1 MSSEGTSLAECN
13 IAVVRGFY
21 DALSMGGDG
30 RLSEDGMAL
39 VMHAFENE
47 QEIQLNLEAP
57 YGGTYVGP
65 AEIAVGRHRLHEL
78 CGYASPDPSS
88 FKYYADGPTRVV
100 VEATNNG
107 TDLAGNPWSMTV
119 VELVDVVDG
128 KIVRK
133 RTFFEDP
140 ALLRDIM
147 NEREAALKDALLA
160 QHWRNDN
167 PLLKMLSLAAQTAR
181 PEQP

>member
-1 MSSEGTSLAECN
+1 MSSGEMPQAEQN

-21 DALSMGGDG
+21 DALGGG
-30 RLSEDGMAL
+30 GEGLGEDGMAL
-39 VMHAFENE
+39 VIDTFKNE
-47 QEIQLNLEAP
+47 KEIHLNLDAP

-78 CGYASPDPSS
+78 CGYTSADHSS

-119 VELVDVVDG
+119 VELVDVIDG
-128 KIVRK
+128 KIAKK

-140 ALLRDIM
+140 ARLRDIM
-147 NEREAALKDALLA
+147 IEREATLKDSLLERY
-160 QHWRNDN
+160 WRDNN
-167 PLLKMLSLAAQTAR
+167 PLLAMHEAGTGAENR
-181 PEQP
+181 